1 MYTMKKICSFVL
13 ASALTAVCFSG
24 CDSTSNDME
33 EKFQIGIVQII
44 EHTSLNTIRETMLEE
59 LEKLGLD
66 ESKVEIDYKN
76 AANDQA
82 NLNTICQKFVSDQKD
97 LIVAIATPS
106 ALAAANATE
115 DIPIVFS
122 AVTDPVSSGL
132 MSDMEHPDSNIT
144 GTSDF
149 VDAEKIL
156 ELAFQITP
164 DIQSM
169 GLLYCSSEP
178 NSKVVIDKAKAY
190 LEAKNVDVKIK
201 AVTND
206 AEIQQAGTSLASEV
220 DAMFSPI
227 DNTVANNM
235 SILSEICLDKKI
247 PFYVSADS
255 MVSDGGFATE
265 GINYVDLGQKTAE
278 IVKQIYDGM
287 AIADIPVVILKDT
300 KTYINQTVAGQL
312 GITIPEEIS
321 QSATFFE

>member
-1 MYTMKKICSFVL
+1 M
-13 ASALTAVCFSG
+13 
-24 CDSTSNDME
+24 
-33 EKFQIGIVQII
+33 
-44 EHTSLNTIRETMLEE
+44 IRLR
-59 LEKLGLD
+59 
-66 ESKVEIDYKN
+66 
-76 AANDQA
+76 
-82 NLNTICQKFVSDQKD
+82 
-97 LIVAIATPS
+97 LIW
-106 ALAAANATE
+106 N
-115 DIPIVFS
+115 
-122 AVTDPVSSGL
+122 
-132 MSDMEHPDSNIT
+132 
-144 GTSDF
+144 
-149 VDAEKIL
+149 
-156 ELAFQITP
+156 
-164 DIQSM
+164 
-169 GLLYCSSEP
+169 
-178 NSKVVIDKAKAY
+178 
-190 LEAKNVDVKIK
+190 AKNVDVKIK

-235 SILSEICLDKKI
+235 SILSEICVDKKI

>member
-1 MYTMKKICSFVL
+1 MKKIISVI
-13 ASALTAVCFSG
+13 LTAVLAVSLFTGCNNSG
-24 CDSTSNDME
+24 EADN
-33 EKFQIGIVQII
+33 KFQIGIVQII
-44 EHTSLNTIRETMLEE
+44 EHTSLNTIRETMLDE

-76 AANDQA
+76 AANDPS
-82 NLNTICQKFVSDQKD
+82 NLNTICQKFVTDKKD

-156 ELAFQITP
+156 DLAFKITP
-164 DIQSM
+164 DIKTV

-178 NSKVVIDKAKAY
+178 NSKVVIDKAQAY
-190 LEAKNVDVKIK
+190 LQAKNIEVKIK

-206 AEIQQAGTSLASEV
+206 AEIPQAGTALASEV

-235 SILSEICLDKKI
+235 SILSEICINKKI

-255 MVSDGGFATE
+255 MVADGGFATE
-265 GINYVDLGQKTAE
+265 GINYIDLGQKTAE
-278 IVKQIYDGM
+278 IVKQIYDGT
-287 AIADIPVVILKDT
+287 AISDIPVVILKDT
-300 KTYINQTVAGQL
+300 KTYINKTVADQL
-312 GITIPEEIS
+312 GIQIPDEIS
-321 QSATFFE
+321 KSATFFE